1 MLRKGR
7 KSKSIGPIQER
18 NDHHI
23 SYSWKITDPVII
35 KQIHSATSNKA
46 FRSDNF
52 EIGGL
57 RYFIKLYPNGNAEV
71 KNNGKYMLFVQLL
84 AMPNSWK
91 TIHFSWTLCC
101 EQTGACD
108 HRIDTLESAG
118 GKGRPLGAFAELK
131 QFHQLTFRVTVNV
144 LRVYLKDNNK
154 LNYQFT
160 PKQFESVRRL
170 TWTITGDL
178 LTAVKSS
185 YVAKRFTSDL
195 FGDMWRIQ
203 IAPNGLSDNSKGE
216 FLVNLLLCAYPV
228 NVNILH
234 VSRTD
239 RCLQT
244 NVTRQ
249 GQLSYEWGKRPP
261 VLNAILASFVD
272 IKKYD
277 SLEISIE
284 VTIQKTFTIDG
295 EEIDMVLRQFEEY
308 AKKANYVQG
317 SQQKVQQ
324 TAPDKNP
331 NRKMTQTMSDKF
343 SVHDVRL
350 DSMAAA
356 IEQLN
361 GKIQKMENQMSRL
374 LSQQEE
380 KKENDNED
388 IMKEITNLKREVS
401 KLTAEQ
407 PNNQLTD
414 TAKDRLR
421 VWLTNVVG
429 LPYFDLFIENGIEDL
444 DTIKEF
450 TQNELQMIGIDKIGH
465 RIKIMKCIRTLE
477 TQQVYQSLSDP
488 QSNQYEGGKTMFI

>member
-1 MLRKGR
+1 MLRKGK
-7 KSKSIGPIQER
+7 KSKSIEPIQER

-35 KQIHSATSNKA
+35 KQIHSAASNKA
-46 FRSDNF
+46 FHSDNF
-52 EIGGL
+52 ETGGL
-57 RYFIKLYPNGNAEV
+57 RYHIRLYPNGNGDA

-84 AMPNSWK
+84 AIPNSWK

-131 QFHQLTFRVTVNV
+131 QFNQLTFRVTVNV

-154 LNYQFT
+154 LNYQFR
-160 PKQFESVRRL
+160 PKQFKSVQRF

-178 LTAVKSS
+178 LTAVKNS

-203 IAPNGLSDNSKGE
+203 IAPNGLSDQSKGKC
-216 FLVNLLLCAYPV
+216 VANLLLCAYPA

-234 VSRTD
+234 GSRID
-239 RCLQT
+239 RCLQS
-244 NVTRQ
+244 NVTRRTD
-249 GQLSYEWGKRPP
+249 LSYEWGKSPQVRYTA
-261 VLNAILASFVD
+261 VASFVD

-308 AKKANYVQG
+308 VQG
-317 SQQKVQQ
+317 SQAQQ
-324 TAPDKNP
+324 TAPDK
-331 NRKMTQTMSDKF
+331 
-343 SVHDVRL
+343 RL

-421 VWLTNVVG
+421 VWVTNVVG

-465 RIKIMKCIRTLE
+465 RMKIMKCIRTLE